1 VIEEYFVKA
10 GKFCADGAGID
21 EVVSTCGTPCYLYV
35 ASLIDE
41 KYKRITS
48 SFPGFE
54 IFYSFKANPNVAIA
68 GRLRTLGAC
77 ADISSLGE
85 LEAALEAGFGPADIA
100 FVGPG
105 KTEQEIGAAIR
116 RGIYAIA
123 AESVQELTLIESVS
137 RRLSMPVNV
146 LLRINTLEKPSSPE
160 MMVGGPS
167 KFGFDEESVVQEVRG
182 VQLDSARLIGI
193 HVYSASQVLD
203 SGFITRHLTY
213 VADLALGLSR
223 ELGFELRCIDFGGG
237 FGVPYEEDQAGLDF
251 GPISHAAA
259 GVRKRLEEQAPG
271 CRLIFEVGRYL
282 LAESGIFV
290 TTVLRIKQSRGTCFI
305 ITDGGMNHF
314 SRPVFM
320 GVKHAAR
327 ILNKIAL
334 ASDTRCS
341 IGGPICTPI
350 DVMAAD
356 VLLPRPEAGDIVGI
370 FGAGA
375 YGYTMSMLN
384 FMSLGAPAEV
394 LADAG
399 RLHVIRKPKAPV
411 HVLDGQVFPE

>member
-1 VIEEYFVKA
+1 VIEECFVRD
-10 GKFCADGAGID
+10 GKFCADGVGID
-21 EVVSTCGTPCYLYV
+21 QVVSTCGTPCYLYA

-41 KYKRITS
+41 KYKKIIS

-68 GRLRTLGAC
+68 GRLRSLGAC

-85 LEAALEAGFGPADIA
+85 LEAALKAGFEPRDIA

-105 KTEQEIGAAIR
+105 KTEQEIDAAIR
-116 RGIYAIA
+116 MGLYAIA
-123 AESVQELTLIESVS
+123 AESVQELALIESVS

-167 KFGFDEESVVQEVRG
+167 KFGFDEESAVQEVRG
-182 VQLDSARLIGI
+182 VQLDSARLVGI

-203 SGFITRHLTY
+203 SGFITKH
-213 VADLALGLSR
+213 
-223 ELGFELRCIDFGGG
+223 
-237 FGVPYEEDQAGLDF
+237 QAGLDF
-251 GPISHAAA
+251 GSISHAAA
-259 GVRKRLEEQAPG
+259 GVRKRLMEQAPG

-290 TTVLRIKQSRGTCFI
+290 TTALRIKESRGTCFI

-320 GVKHAAR
+320 RVKHAAR

-334 ASDTRCS
+334 ENDTRCS

-350 DVMAAD
+350 DVIATD

-370 FGAGA
+370 FHAGA
-375 YGYTMSMLN
+375 YGYTMSMMN

-399 RLHVIRKPKAPV
+399 RLHVIRKPKAPA
-411 HVLDGQVFPE
+411 HVLDDQIFPG

>member
-1 VIEEYFVKA
+1 
-10 GKFCADGAGID
+10 
-21 EVVSTCGTPCYLYV
+21 
-35 ASLIDE
+35 
-41 KYKRITS
+41 
-48 SFPGFE
+48 
-54 IFYSFKANPNVAIA
+54 
-68 GRLRTLGAC
+68 LRQ
-77 ADISSLGE
+77 
-85 LEAALEAGFGPADIA
+85 AL
-100 FVGPG
+100 G